1 MHQRIAALTWAA
13 GLADQGSGLM
23 AAVWGLEEP
32 RLPVHPTAIVSS
44 DAEIDSTAEVGPF
57 CVIEGE
63 VAIGPG
69 TVVESHARIG
79 SAYGKVT
86 IGKKNLIQCG
96 AVLGGPAQD
105 YSFVDGRTEL
115 SIGNENRIGEYV
127 SINLGTQKGGGT
139 TRIGDHNF
147 IMAFAHL
154 GHDCQLADHIVITN
168 ATQLAGHITV
178 EHHALLSGLVG
189 ITQFVRI
196 GAYSF
201 LVAGAFANK
210 DILPY
215 TIAEGHWATP
225 RAVNRVGL
233 KRAGFGPAQRKN
245 IEKAVRFCLDKS
257 ATIDEVVKRIRSDC
271 ETDDAVE
278 HLIAFIEGSDRGVAR
293 G

>member
-1 MHQRIAALTWAA
+1 MSIH
-13 GLADQGSGLM
+13 S
-23 AAVWGLEEP
+23 
-32 RLPVHPTAIVSS
+32 TAIVSTEA
-44 DAEIDSTAEVGPF
+44 DIAPTADIGPF
-57 CVIEGE
+57 CVIDGG
-63 VAIGPG
+63 VTIGAG

-79 SAYGKVT
+79 SAYGRVS
-86 IGKKNLIQCG
+86 IGENNLIQCG

-105 YSFVDGRTEL
+105 YSYTEDQTEL
-115 SIGNENRIGEYV
+115 TIGDGNRIGEYV
-127 SINLGTQKGGGT
+127 SISLGTAKGGSV
-139 TRIGDHNF
+139 TRIGNENF

-154 GHDCQLADHIVITN
+154 GHDCQVADHVVITN
-168 ATQLAGHITV
+168 GTQLAGHITV

-215 TIAEGHWATP
+215 TIAEGHWAAP

-233 KRAGFGPAQRKN
+233 KRAGFGPDRRRN
-245 IEKAVRFCLDKS
+245 IEVAIRIALDKS
-257 ATIDEVVKRIRSDC
+257 ATMEEVDRRIRAEC
-271 ETDDAVE
+271 EQDETID
-278 HLIAFIEGSDRGVAR
+278 HLLEFIAASDRGVAR

>member
-1 MHQRIAALTWAA
+1 MSIHSSAVIAADARIAESAT
-13 GLADQGSGLM
+13 
-23 AAVWGLEEP
+23 
-32 RLPVHPTAIVSS
+32 I
-44 DAEIDSTAEVGPF
+44 GPF
-57 CVIEGE
+57 CVIEGD
-63 VAIGPG
+63 VTIGED

-79 SAYGKVT
+79 SAYGSVV
-86 IGKKNLIQCG
+86 IGARNLIQCG

-105 YSFVDGRTEL
+105 YSYDEGRTEL
-115 SIGNENRIGEYV
+115 VIGDDNRIGEYV
-127 SINLGTQKGGGT
+127 SVSLGTIKGGGRT
-139 TRIGDHNF
+139 AIGNHNF

-154 GHDCQLADHIVITN
+154 GHDCQLDDHVVITN
-168 ATQLAGHITV
+168 GTQLAGHIIV

-233 KRAGFGPAQRKN
+233 KRAGFGFDARKN
-245 IEKAVRFCLDKS
+245 IERAVRIALDKT
-257 ATIDEVVKRIRSDC
+257 ATIDDVQQRIRNNC
-271 ETDDAVE
+271 EIDSAVE
-278 HLIAFIEGSDRGVAR
+278 HILGFIEASERGLAR
-293 G
+293 

>member
-1 MHQRIAALTWAA
+1 MSVHASAVVSAEAEIAA
-13 GLADQGSGLM
+13 S
-23 AAVWGLEEP
+23 
-32 RLPVHPTAIVSS
+32 
-44 DAEIDSTAEVGPF
+44 AEIGPF
-57 CVIEGE
+57 CVIEGH
-63 VAIGPG
+63 VVIGPG

-79 SAYGKVT
+79 SAYGRVRV
-86 IGKKNLIQCG
+86 GRNNLIQCG

-105 YSFVDGRTEL
+105 HSFAESTTEL
-115 SIGNENRIGEYV
+115 VIGDDNRIGEYV
-127 SINLGTQKGGGT
+127 SISLGTLKGGGT
-139 TRIGDHNF
+139 TRLGDHNL

-154 GHDCQLADHIVITN
+154 GHDCRIADHVVITN
-168 ATQLAGHITV
+168 GTQLAGHVIV

-233 KRAGFGPAQRKN
+233 KRAGFDPAARRN
-245 IEKAVRFCLDKS
+245 IEKAVRFVLDR
-257 ATIDEVVKRIRSDC
+257 AVTIEEAAQRIRGEC
-271 ETDDAVE
+271 EKDAAIA
-278 HLIAFIEGSDRGVAR
+278 HLLDFIESSERGVAR
-293 G
+293 A

>member
-1 MHQRIAALTWAA
+1 L
-13 GLADQGSGLM
+13 S
-23 AAVWGLEEP
+23 
-32 RLPVHPTAIVSS
+32 VHPTAIVSAK
-44 DAEIDSTAEVGPF
+44 AEIAASATIGPYT
-57 CVIEGE
+57 VIEGD
-63 VAIGPG
+63 VVIGEE

-79 SAYGKVT
+79 SAYGRVT
-86 IGKKNLIQCG
+86 IGAQNLIQCG

-105 YSFVDGRTEL
+105 YSYGEGATALV
-115 SIGNENRIGEYV
+115 IGSGNRIGEYV
-127 SINLGTQKGGGT
+127 SISLGTKKGGGV
-139 TRIGDHNF
+139 TRVGDRCF

-154 GHDCQLADHIVITN
+154 GHDCQIADHVVITN

-215 TIAEGHWATP
+215 TIAEGHWAAP
-225 RAVNRVGL
+225 RAVNKVGL
-233 KRAGFGPAQRKN
+233 RRAGFGPEQRRN
-245 IEKAVRFCLDKS
+245 IENAVRIALDRS
-257 ATIDEVVKRIRSDC
+257 STMEEIVSRIRADC
-271 ETDDAVE
+271 EQDDAVR
-278 HLIAFIEGSDRGVAR
+278 HLVEFIEQSERGVAR

>member
-1 MHQRIAALTWAA
+1 MRAE
-13 GLADQGSGLM
+13 QGIRESSLSI
-23 AAVWGLEEP
+23 
-32 RLPVHPTAIVSS
+32 HPTAVVASE
-44 DAEIDSTAEVGPF
+44 AEIASTAEIGPF
-57 CVIEGE
+57 SVIEGE
-63 VAIGPG
+63 VAIGG
-69 TVVESHARIG
+69 DTVVESHARIG
-79 SAYGKVT
+79 SAYGRVT
-86 IGKKNLIQCG
+86 IGARNLIQCG

-105 YSFVDGRTEL
+105 YSYAEGRASL
-115 SIGNENRIGEYV
+115 VIGDDNRIGEYV
-127 SINLGTQKGGGT
+127 SISLGTVKGGGT
-139 TRIGDHNF
+139 TRIGSHNF

-178 EHHALLSGLVG
+178 EHYALLSGLVG
-189 ITQFVRI
+189 ITQFVRV

-233 KRAGFGPAQRKN
+233 KRAGFGPAERRN
-245 IEKAVRFCLDKS
+245 IEQAVRIALDTS
-257 ATIDEVVKRIRSDC
+257 LTMDEVARRIREDC
-271 ETDDAVE
+271 EQDAQIA
-278 HLIAFIEGSDRGVAR
+278 HLLAFIEASERGVAR